1 MKRGLRLL
9 GGTLV
14 VLGIGVVLWTLVVW
28 RWQDPFSALYTKVQ
42 QGRLEREYEHRAADY
57 EPPRVRTT
65 SFAAV
70 RRAIAREARSYR
82 LATHRGQAIGR
93 IVVPRL
99 DLNMVVV
106 DGTDEA
112 SLKKG
117 PGRDQRTF
125 VPGEGRLV
133 YIAGHRT
140 TFLAPFAHIER
151 LRRGDRV
158 SLELPY
164 GTFVYRIVGHRVVP
178 ADALSVLRSP
188 RRELLALQ
196 ACHPRFFATHRYI
209 AYARPILVRPRGGQ
223 TYAPPAATR

>member
-70 RRAIAREARSYR
+70 RRVIAREARSYR
-82 LATHRGQAIGR
+82 LATHRGQGIGR

-133 YIAGHRT
+133 YLSLI
-140 TFLAPFAHIER
+140 HI
-151 LRRGDRV
+151 
-158 SLELPY
+158 
-164 GTFVYRIVGHRVVP
+164 
-178 ADALSVLRSP
+178 
-188 RRELLALQ
+188 
-196 ACHPRFFATHRYI
+196 
-209 AYARPILVRPRGGQ
+209 
-223 TYAPPAATR
+223 